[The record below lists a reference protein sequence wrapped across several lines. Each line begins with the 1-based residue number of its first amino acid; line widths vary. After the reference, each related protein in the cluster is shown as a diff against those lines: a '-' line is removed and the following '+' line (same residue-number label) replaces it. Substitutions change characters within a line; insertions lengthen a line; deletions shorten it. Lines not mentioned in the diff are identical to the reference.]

1 MPWHHGPGVMTT
13 ALLYPTYWTTKM
25 QLSGHL
31 SFTGNTVSMFNAA
44 WNSAFLSLQSPSIPV
59 DTPQKTLRE
68 PL

>member
-1 MPWHHGPGVMTT
+1 MPWHHVPGAMTT
-13 ALLYPTYWTTKM
+13 ALLYPTYWTTKT

-31 SFTGNTVSMFNAA
+31 SFAGNTSSAFNAT

-59 DTPQKTLRE
+59 DTLQKMLRE